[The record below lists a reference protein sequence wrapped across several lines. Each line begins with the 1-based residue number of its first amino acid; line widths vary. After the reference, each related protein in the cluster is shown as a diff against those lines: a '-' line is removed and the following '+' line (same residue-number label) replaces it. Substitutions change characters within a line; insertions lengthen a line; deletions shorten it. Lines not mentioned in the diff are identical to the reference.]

1 MARIGSRYSIFA
13 QRLDRAVFL
22 AYFLGAVVPLVA
34 LGWFFVVPALGPTAA
49 VGGRAAGAEG
59 LGQAS
64 QLALMMSAGI
74 LCLGSFFLLR
84 RFAQQT
90 LVRLTAD
97 RERLAR
103 LVEVSSA
110 LGEAPHAGEVARG
123 AAAAALTV
131 AQADAAYVFLAEKD
145 APPAL
150 AEHAGAGA
158 EDVYRQAARAVDAM
172 VRLALEGGRPA
183 VVGEERGGGA
193 AGGLVAGAAV
203 PLVRTEDRRAAL
215 VAVRT
220 RSGGGFDAQQVDVL
234 CTLAAMAGV
243 AVHNADL
250 RDAQQNFFAHVTEL
264 VVSALDAYLDLQ
276 VGHSRRVAHYANA
289 MGREVGLG
297 EGRLQKLHFASL
309 LHDVGMLRIDR
320 DHWALP
326 AAHRKHPAI
335 GARMLERIRLWED
348 IAPFVLHHHEWW
360 NGEGYPEGLAG
371 EAIPREARII
381 GIAEAFDSMLTAG
394 YRARLDPGEALRRI
408 EEGAGTQF
416 DPDLAAV
423 FARLVRDGTV
433 RVDAPDPQRRG
444 G

>member
-1 MARIGSRYSIFA
+1 MPRIRSRYSIFA

-34 LGWFFVVPALGPTAA
+34 LGWFFVVPALGATGSRP
-49 VGGRAAGAEG
+49 AGPG
-59 LGQAS
+59 SLGPAS

-90 LVRLTAD
+90 LARLTAD
-97 RERLAR
+97 RERQAR
-103 LVEVSSA
+103 LVEVSRA

-123 AAAAALTV
+123 AAEAALAV
-131 AQADAAYVFLAEKD
+131 AEADAAFVFLAEKD
-145 APPAL
+145 EAPAL
-150 AEHAGAGA
+150 AERAGNGA
-158 EDVYRQAARAVDAM
+158 EPVYRGARRAVDAM

-183 VVGEERGGGA
+183 VVGDEGGRGAGGG
-193 AGGLVAGAAV
+193 LSAGAAV
-203 PLVRTEDRRAAL
+203 PLARTEDRRAAL
-215 VAVRT
+215 VVVRT
-220 RSGGGFDAQQVDVL
+220 GSGRGFDARQVDAL
-234 CTLAAMAGV
+234 CTLAGMAGV

-289 MGREVGLG
+289 MGREIGLD
-297 EGRLQKLHFASL
+297 ERRLQKLHFASL

-326 AAHRKHPAI
+326 AANRKHPAL

-371 EAIPREARII
+371 AAIPQEARII
-381 GIAEAFDSMLTAG
+381 GLAEAFDSMVTAG
-394 YRARLDPGEALRRI
+394 YRKRLDPEEALRRI

-416 DPDLAAV
+416 DPELASI
-423 FARLVRDGTV
+423 FARLVREGAV
-433 RVDAPDPQRRG
+433 RVEAG
-444 G
+444 